1 MPAVTSN
8 AASGP
13 NLATTTPAIAGP
25 MTAVS
30 EYMLVSTPLARSQS
44 ARGSMSGK
52 SERAPVMLRM
62 LLIPRTDTIS
72 KRIGGGNRWPSDRAT
87 IVAPSTAVTA

>member
-1 MPAVTSN
+1 M
-8 AASGP
+8 
-13 NLATTTPAIAGP
+13 PAIAGP

-30 EYMLVSTPLARSQS
+30 EYMLVSSPFARSQR

-62 LLIPRTDTIS
+62 LLTPRTDTIS
-72 KRIGGGNRWPSDRAT
+72 KSSGGGSRCPSDSAT
-87 IVAPSTAVTA
+87 IVAVRTAVTA